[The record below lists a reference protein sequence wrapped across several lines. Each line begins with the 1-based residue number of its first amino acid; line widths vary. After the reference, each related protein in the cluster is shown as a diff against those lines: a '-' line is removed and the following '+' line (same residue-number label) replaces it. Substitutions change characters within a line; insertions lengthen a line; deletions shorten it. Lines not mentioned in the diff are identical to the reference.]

1 MNLSNHNE
9 INQTLYV
16 LLGPKFDFSF
26 MKDDQWE
33 IDKRNAFADVV
44 NYLINRGTHVS
55 GIYLTHGFEYDF
67 TQIIVLFF
75 TYFV

>member
-16 LLGPKFDFSF
+16 LLGPKLDFSF
-26 MKDDQWE
+26 MKNDQWE

-44 NYLINRGTHVS
+44 DY
-55 GIYLTHGFEYDF
+55 F
-67 TQIIVLFF
+67 IIL
-75 TYFV
+75 

>member
-26 MKDDQWE
+26 IKDDKWE
-33 IDKRNAFADVV
+33 IDKRNAFADIV
-44 NYLINRGTHVS
+44 NYLI
-55 GIYLTHGFEYDF
+55 IL
-67 TQIIVLFF
+67 
-75 TYFV
+75 